1 MIRRVRELEI
11 RYTPRRLTLP
21 FPGRVSSPAEAA
33 RLAAVLVGG
42 APVEKVVGLHFT
54 TRRTLIGLHIV
65 SIGTLDEAL
74 VHPRSVFQA
83 ALLTNAAS
91 LIVAHN
97 HPSGDPTPSTQ
108 DRALGDRLRQAGD
121 LLGVTLDDFLIV
133 TDGPGYFSERES
145 GRWS

>member
-1 MIRRVRELEI
+1 M
-11 RYTPRRLTLP
+11 
-21 FPGRVSSPAEAA
+21 
-33 RLAAVLVGG
+33 AVLVGG

-65 SIGTLDEAL
+65 SIGTLDAAL

-97 HPSGDPTPSTQ
+97 HPSGDPTPSNE
-108 DRALGDRLRQAGD
+108 DRALSDRLRQAGD

-133 TDGPGYFSERES
+133 TDGSGYFSERES